1 MVQHFSKQIELL
13 PSQTGHALPDDDVL
27 VEKLDLETIA
37 TYLGTIRG
45 RKTTTAKTP
54 TKSTLPTRI

>member
-37 TYLGTIRG
+37 TYLGTLRG
-45 RKTTTAKTP
+45 
-54 TKSTLPTRI
+54 